1 MSKISNEKSG
11 IQNAIKRFSGLTT
24 AWSTKT
30 TEPQAIIVGPNE
42 IGRKPR
48 KHPLLIEY
56 SSPLCKYT
64 VEHFSTGSND
74 FLTYK
79 NVDDLKP

>member
-11 IQNAIKRFSGLTT
+11 IQNAINRFSGLTT

-30 TEPQAIIVGPNE
+30 TEPQAIIVGPRE

-48 KHPLLIEY
+48 KQPFLIDY

-64 VEHFSTGSND
+64 VEHFSTGSID
-74 FLTYK
+74 LLTYK
-79 NVDDLKP
+79 NLDDLKP